1 MAKET
6 VVIGLGNPLMA
17 DEGIGCRLIECLSAD
32 CGRFPNADFVDAG
45 TGGMNLL
52 HLLADRRRAILLDCA
67 EMGAEPGRIR
77 RFGPDDVE
85 SVKQLA
91 HLSLHECDIIKVID
105 MARRLG
111 QCPDEIIIF
120 GVQPGGIAPAM
131 GLTEEL
137 AGRVDEYVELIA
149 AELAT

>member
-1 MAKET
+1 M
-6 VVIGLGNPLMA
+6 LPPLAVLVSAQIAEMSKPSRHA
-17 DEGIGCRLIECLSAD
+17 GCRLGS
-32 CGRFPNADFVDAG
+32 
-45 TGGMNLL
+45 
-52 HLLADRRRAILLDCA
+52 
-67 EMGAEPGRIR
+67 
-77 RFGPDDVE
+77 
-85 SVKQLA
+85 
-91 HLSLHECDIIKVID
+91 
-105 MARRLG
+105 RLG